1 MIQIRRNV
9 FETNSSSTHSITMCM
24 KGDYDLWVK
33 DKVWFID
40 RYDAKFLPWDELIEY
55 ITKTHHVDIDDIET
69 IKRDYANGYIERV
82 EDLLADYDIFTYS
95 SWMDKKH
102 PDLERFTDEFTT
114 PNGDIIKSF
123 GYYGD
128 DF

>member
-24 KGDYDLWVK
+24 KSDYDLWVK
-33 DKVWFID
+33 NKVWFID
-40 RYDAKFLPWDELIEY
+40 RYEALFLAWDELIEY
-55 ITKTHHVDIDDIET
+55 ITKTQHVDIDDIET
-69 IKRDYANGYIERV
+69 IKRDYTDGYIERV
-82 EDLLADYDIFTYS
+82 EDMLADYDIYS
-95 SWMDKKH
+95 YDSWMDKKH

-114 PNGDIIKSF
+114 PKGEVVKSF

-128 DF
+128 NY